1 MWQQS
6 FCRKLAKVLA
16 TDYYRAEV
24 DSLSGSISA
33 EQYSARLQELA
44 KRHEQLVAM
53 SREEEPF

>member
-1 MWQQS
+1 MWHLD
-6 FCRKLAKVLA
+6 FCKKLAKVLA

-33 EQYSARLQELA
+33 EQYSARLEELA
-44 KRHEQLVAM
+44 TRHDQLIAM